1 MARVE
6 TMLHKTMRSFAAN
19 DEHIKELRI
28 DLEGIEKKVDTH
40 AILIKKI

>member
-1 MARVE
+1 
-6 TMLHKTMRSFAAN
+6 MLHKMMTRFDAS